1 MSRLAPAAAWL
12 LLAPLCFGGIALA
25 NGMGGDSPPARI
37 PIPAKVFAATFEDKT
52 GVIVKA
58 SRVTFNGE
66 VFVYGTLGEAQV
78 TVPFEK
84 IDHVRF
90 TPAAATEKVTATAV
104 LKAGPGAEQ
113 AEVSLIL
120 PDDSPWYGETTFGN
134 YQIEVRQL
142 KRISFP

>member
-37 PIPAKVFAATFEDKT
+37 PIPAKVFSASFEDKT
-52 GVIVKA
+52 GVVVQA

-84 IDHVRF
+84 IAHVRF
-90 TPAAATEKVTATAV
+90 TPAEGVEKVTATAV
-104 LKAGPGAEQ
+104 LKADQ
-113 AEVSLIL
+113 SEVSLIL

-142 KRISFP
+142 KRITFP